1 MDSCFESPCILGNTL
16 SIYFMFLQI
25 MITENNIDIGTYQSL
40 SSLSTGGK
48 IEKFISGEL
57 PFKLLSF

>member
-1 MDSCFESPCILGNTL
+1 MDSCFETPCILENTL

-25 MITENNIDIGTYQSL
+25 MITEKIDVGTYQSL
-40 SSLSTGGK
+40 PSLGTGGK

>member
-1 MDSCFESPCILGNTL
+1 MDSCFETPCILGNTL

-25 MITENNIDIGTYQSL
+25 MITEKIDVGTYQSL
-40 SSLSTGGK
+40 PSLSTGGK